1 MITPSSDEIVKLA
14 EKYTTIPVCREIYA
28 DMITPIALLRRLQ
41 TRSDRF
47 FLLES
52 VEGGEKWAR
61 YSFLGYDPIL
71 RATCK
76 NGTVTLE
83 GAENRTVETDK
94 PLSVLREVLS
104 RYRAPH
110 IEGLPPFTGGFVG
123 YFAYA
128 MLGYAEPTL
137 RIKRGAWDDFDLML
151 FDKVIAYDHLKQK
164 IVLIVNMQTDN
175 VLENYGKACA
185 SLEAMAALIGDQTP
199 LPPLRVTAKPQ
210 FTCNVTEEQ
219 YTDIVEKTREYIF
232 NGDIFQAVQPPFT
245 GGFVGYFAYAMLGY
259 AEPTLRIKR
268 GAWDD
273 FDLML
278 FDKVI
283 AYDHLKQKIVLI
295 VNMQT
300 DNVLENY
307 GKACAS
313 LEAMAALIG
322 DQTPLPPLRVTA
334 KPQFTCNV
342 TEEQYTDI
350 VEKTR
355 EYIFNGDI
363 FQAVQS
369 RQFTSP
375 YADSLLS
382 AYRVLRTTN
391 PSPYM
396 VFLSVDG
403 DEIMCSSPE
412 TLVRLQD
419 GRLTTFP
426 VAGSR
431 PRGKTEEEDKAL
443 ERELLADEKE
453 LSEHNMLVD
462 LGRNDL
468 GRVSRVGTVEVTDYM
483 MIHRYSRIMHICSQ
497 VEGDIAEQYDAC
509 DAIEA
514 VLPAGTLSGAPKIRA
529 CEIIEEQESEPRG
542 VYGGAL
548 GYLDFAGNMDTCIA
562 IRMAAKKNGIVTVQ
576 AGGGIVADSVP
587 HNEYMESANKARA
600 VINALESAS
609 EVDG

>member
-1 MITPSSDEIVKLA
+1 MITPSCDEIVKLA
-14 EKYTTIPVCREIYA
+14 ADYSTIPVCREIYA
-28 DMITPIALLRRLQ
+28 DMTTPIALLRRLQ
-41 TRSDRF
+41 AKSKRF

-71 RATCK
+71 RAACK

-83 GAENRTVETDK
+83 GVENRTVRTDK
-94 PLSVLREVLS
+94 PLDVLREALAG
-104 RYRAPH
+104 YRAPR
-110 IEGLPPFTGGFVG
+110 IEGMPPFTGGFVG

-128 MLGYAEPTL
+128 MLGYAEPRL
-137 RIKRGAWDDFDLML
+137 RIKRGDWDDFDLLL
-151 FDKVIAYDHLKQK
+151 FDKVIAYDHFRQK
-164 IVLIVNMQTDN
+164 IVLIVNMRTDS
-175 VLENYGKACA
+175 VMENYGRACA
-185 SLEAMAALIGDQTP
+185 ELESMAALVTDQSP
-199 LPPLRVTAKPQ
+199 LPLLRADEKPQ

-219 YTDIVEKTREYIF
+219 YAEIVNKTREYIF
-232 NGDIFQAVQPPFT
+232 D
-245 GGFVGYFAYAMLGY
+245 
-259 AEPTLRIKR
+259 
-268 GAWDD
+268 
-273 FDLML
+273 
-278 FDKVI
+278 
-283 AYDHLKQKIVLI
+283 
-295 VNMQT
+295 
-300 DNVLENY
+300 
-307 GKACAS
+307 
-313 LEAMAALIG
+313 
-322 DQTPLPPLRVTA
+322 
-334 KPQFTCNV
+334 
-342 TEEQYTDI
+342 
-350 VEKTR
+350 
-355 EYIFNGDI
+355 GDI

-369 RQFTSP
+369 RRFTSP
-375 YADSLLS
+375 YAGSLLP

-396 VFLSVDG
+396 VFLSIDG

-431 PRGKTEEEDKAL
+431 PRGATPAEDKAL

-468 GRVSRVGTVEVTDYM
+468 GRVSEIGSVEVTEYM
-483 MIHRYSRIMHICSQ
+483 MIHRYSKIMHICSQ
-497 VEGDIAEQYDAC
+497 VEGDLADGC
-509 DAIEA
+509 DALDA
-514 VLPAGTLSGAPKIRA
+514 LASVLPAGTLSGAPKIRA
-529 CEIIEEQESEPRG
+529 CEIIEELEHEPRG

-562 IRMAAKKNGIVTVQ
+562 IRMAARKNGVVTVQ

-587 HNEYMESANKARA
+587 ENEYLESANKARA
-600 VINALESAS
+600 VINAIERAA

>member
-1 MITPSSDEIVKLA
+1 MITPGCDEIVKLA
-14 EKYTTIPVCREIYA
+14 AEYSTIPVCREIYA
-28 DMITPIALLRRLQ
+28 DMTTPIALLRRLQ
-41 TRSDRF
+41 ARSKRF

-83 GAENRTVETDK
+83 GVQNRTVQTDK
-94 PLSVLREVLS
+94 PLDVLREVLAG
-104 RYRAPH
+104 YRAPR

-128 MLGYAEPTL
+128 MLGYAEPRL
-137 RIKRGAWDDFDLML
+137 RIKRGDWDDFDLLL
-151 FDKVIAYDHLKQK
+151 FDKVIAYDHFRQK
-164 IVLIVNMQTDN
+164 IVLIVNMRTDS
-175 VLENYGKACA
+175 VMENYGRACA
-185 SLEAMAALIGDQTP
+185 ELESMAALVNDQSP
-199 LPPLRVTAKPQ
+199 LPPQQVTEQPR
-210 FTCNVTEEQ
+210 FTCNVTEAQ
-219 YTDIVEKTREYIF
+219 YAEIVNKTREYIF
-232 NGDIFQAVQPPFT
+232 D
-245 GGFVGYFAYAMLGY
+245 
-259 AEPTLRIKR
+259 
-268 GAWDD
+268 
-273 FDLML
+273 
-278 FDKVI
+278 
-283 AYDHLKQKIVLI
+283 
-295 VNMQT
+295 
-300 DNVLENY
+300 
-307 GKACAS
+307 
-313 LEAMAALIG
+313 
-322 DQTPLPPLRVTA
+322 
-334 KPQFTCNV
+334 
-342 TEEQYTDI
+342 
-350 VEKTR
+350 
-355 EYIFNGDI
+355 GDI

-369 RQFTSP
+369 RRFVSP
-375 YADSLLS
+375 YAGSLLP

-396 VFLSVDG
+396 VFLSIDG

-412 TLVRLQD
+412 TLVRLQE

-431 PRGKTEEEDKAL
+431 PRGATPAEDKAL

-468 GRVSRVGTVEVTDYM
+468 GRVSEIGSVEVTEYM
-483 MIHRYSRIMHICSQ
+483 MIHRYSKIMHICSQ
-497 VEGDIAEQYDAC
+497 VEGDLADGC
-509 DAIEA
+509 DALDA
-514 VLPAGTLSGAPKIRA
+514 LASVLPAGTLSGAPKIRA
-529 CEIIEEQESEPRG
+529 CEIIEELEHEPRG

-562 IRMAAKKNGIVTVQ
+562 IRMAARKNGVVTVQ

-587 HNEYMESANKARA
+587 ENEYLESANKARA
-600 VINALESAS
+600 VINAIERAA

>member
-1 MITPSSDEIVKLA
+1 MITPSCDEIVKLA
-14 EKYTTIPVCREIYA
+14 ADYSTIPVCREIYA
-28 DMITPIALLRRLQ
+28 DMTTPIALLRRLQ
-41 TRSDRF
+41 AKSKRF

-71 RATCK
+71 RAACK

-83 GAENRTVETDK
+83 GVENRTVRTDK
-94 PLSVLREVLS
+94 PLDVLREALAG
-104 RYRAPH
+104 YRAPR
-110 IEGLPPFTGGFVG
+110 IEGMPPFTGGFVG

-128 MLGYAEPTL
+128 MLGYAEPRL
-137 RIKRGAWDDFDLML
+137 RIKRGDWDDFDLLL
-151 FDKVIAYDHLKQK
+151 FDKVIAYDHFRQK
-164 IVLIVNMQTDN
+164 IVLIVNMRTDS
-175 VLENYGKACA
+175 VMENYGRACA
-185 SLEAMAALIGDQTP
+185 ELESMAALVTDPSP
-199 LPPLRVTAKPQ
+199 LPLLRADEKPQ

-219 YTDIVEKTREYIF
+219 YAEIVNKTREYIF
-232 NGDIFQAVQPPFT
+232 D
-245 GGFVGYFAYAMLGY
+245 
-259 AEPTLRIKR
+259 
-268 GAWDD
+268 
-273 FDLML
+273 
-278 FDKVI
+278 
-283 AYDHLKQKIVLI
+283 
-295 VNMQT
+295 
-300 DNVLENY
+300 
-307 GKACAS
+307 
-313 LEAMAALIG
+313 
-322 DQTPLPPLRVTA
+322 
-334 KPQFTCNV
+334 
-342 TEEQYTDI
+342 
-350 VEKTR
+350 
-355 EYIFNGDI
+355 GDI

-369 RQFTSP
+369 RRFTSP
-375 YADSLLS
+375 YAGSLLP

-396 VFLSVDG
+396 VFLSIDG

-431 PRGKTEEEDKAL
+431 PRGATPAEDKAL
-443 ERELLADEKE
+443 EAELLADEKE

-468 GRVSRVGTVEVTDYM
+468 GRVSEIGSVEVTEYM
-483 MIHRYSRIMHICSQ
+483 MIHRYSKIMHICSQ
-497 VEGDIAEQYDAC
+497 VEGDLADGCDAL

-529 CEIIEEQESEPRG
+529 CEIIEELEHEPRG

-562 IRMAAKKNGIVTVQ
+562 IRMAAKKNGVVTVQ

-587 HNEYMESANKARA
+587 ENEYLESANKARA
-600 VINALESAS
+600 VINAIERAA